1 MSCGGTPLNG
11 ISALR
16 KQASENLTLPPSED
30 APARNLEGGLGLGPP
45 SMVSDRF
52 LLFRRCP
59 VGGVLL
65 QQPT

>member
-30 APARNLEGGLGLGPP
+30 APARNLEGGPWSWTP
-45 SMVSDRF
+45 
-52 LLFRRCP
+52 
-59 VGGVLL
+59 
-65 QQPT
+65 